1 MLTRSDHTR
10 IADAITEAE
19 SKTSGEIFCVLA
31 HEVSRYREVPL
42 LWASVAALALPPV
55 LVLAGLRRLALAD
68 IFSSWTDDSLRMVE
82 DLILRALSTY
92 ALLQAGLFLVV
103 ALVVALPKVRR
114 LMTPRFLKRHRVRQL
129 ARHHFVASGARLS
142 DAEPHILIYAS
153 LQDRQVELVAHD
165 AIHKAVGEGP
175 WNAAVAA
182 VTEGMKQGKP
192 ADGFIRAIRICGDA
206 LAANFPSD
214 GPAPNKL
221 SNDIL
226 EV

>member
-1 MLTRSDHTR
+1 MLTEADHIR
-10 IADAITEAE
+10 IADAITDAE

-42 LWASVAALALPPV
+42 VWASLAALGLPPF
-55 LVLAGLRRLALAD
+55 LVLAGLRRLTLAD

-114 LMTPRFLKRHRVRQL
+114 VMTPRFLKRHRVRQL

-192 ADGFIRAIRICGDA
+192 ADGFLRAIQICGDA
-206 LAANFPSD
+206 LAAHFPSD
-214 GPAPNKL
+214 GPARNKL

>member
-1 MLTRSDHTR
+1 MLTQNDHKR

-19 SKTSGEIFCVLA
+19 SKSSGEIFCVLA

-42 LWASVAALALPPV
+42 LWASVAALAGPPL
-55 LVLAGLRRLALAD
+55 LVLLGLRRLALAD
-68 IFSSWTDDSLRMVE
+68 IFTSWTDDSLSSVE
-82 DLILRALSTY
+82 SLIVRALSTY
-92 ALLQAGLFLVV
+92 SLLQAGLFLIV
-103 ALVVALPKVRR
+103 ALLVSLPKVRR

-142 DAEPHILIYAS
+142 HAEPHILIYAS
-153 LQDRQVELVAHD
+153 LQDRQVELVAHE

-182 VTEGMKQGKP
+182 VTEGMNQGKP
-192 ADGFIRAIRICGDA
+192 TDGFVNAIKICGDA
-206 LAANFPSD
+206 LAAHFPSS
-214 GPAPNKL
+214 GPAKNQL